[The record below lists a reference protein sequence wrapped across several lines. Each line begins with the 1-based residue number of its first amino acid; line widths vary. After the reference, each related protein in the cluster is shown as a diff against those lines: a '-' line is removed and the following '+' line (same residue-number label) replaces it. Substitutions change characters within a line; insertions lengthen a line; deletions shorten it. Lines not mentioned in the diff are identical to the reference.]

1 MPQPAE
7 SGVGAGQA
15 AQVNYSPLS
24 FVEAHQVQKQVR
36 EMEKRELEIWAKIRN
51 EKIETALEVLRAK
64 QENEVKAHE
73 KRVESGLWELGVE
86 RTKAEAQLVLKHC
99 NVSRDLQSQ
108 NKKEFLATTGEFK
121 SKVDVLSPSK
131 SRLLSPSRSRLLSLT
146 R

>member
-1 MPQPAE
+1 MPQPAQ
-7 SGVGAGQA
+7 GLIDFGQA
-15 AQVNYSPLS
+15 AQVCFPPLS

-36 EMEKRELEIWAKIRN
+36 EMEKRELEVWLKIRN
-51 EKIETALEVLRAK
+51 EKIETAMEGLKAK
-64 QENEVKAHE
+64 QESEVKAHE

-99 NVSRDLQSQ
+99 NVHKDIQSH

-131 SRLLSPSRSRLLSLT
+131 SRLLSPTRSRLLSLT